1 MPLVM
6 ASVRYIP
13 TDVVVWS
20 TAGLEGDELAT
31 AISATGAAYVLGIEY
46 NREYFDSRSVGVNK
60 APRNDPPP
68 CFGTSGYCPG
78 GYGPSRQVSGA
89 RSSLGSVLNVTH

>member
-78 GYGPSRQVSGA
+78 G
-89 RSSLGSVLNVTH
+89 